1 MEQWKVILA
10 TMMIFGSG
18 VGTGHLISQ
27 KSPPS
32 TLGPNGFE
40 RPEFQPKTSLVGR
53 NNSPSPRPIFFG
65 GSGYLDRHLNLSD
78 EQKMQ
83 IQGITKKSHQKI
95 HEFGKPFRDQLH
107 SEHTEVQKEIRQILT
122 PEQVKTFD
130 NLPHFRFN
138 MESGKPSGRPPRF
151 PGQSNGG
158 NPPPHRKRPDHQGPP
173 PHPKSE
179 QKPDPTKSRIDLRTS
194 SLT

>member
-27 KSPPS
+27 KNPPS

-65 GSGYLDRHLNLSD
+65 GSVYLDRHLNLSD
-78 EQKMQ
+78 EQKVQ
-83 IQGITKKSHQKI
+83 LQGITKKSHQRI

-107 SEHTEVQKEIRQILT
+107 TEHTKVQQQIRQVLT

-138 MESGKPSGRPPRF
+138 IEPGRPSGRPPRF
-151 PGQSNGG
+151 PRQPNDG
-158 NPPPHRKRPDHQGPP
+158 NPP

-179 QKPDPTKSRIDLRTS
+179 QKPDPTKPDRSQNKLPDLKS
-194 SLT
+194 A